1 MRKLL
6 HHTFGCAVF
15 LELRRGDDFGARPV
29 LKFAIGP
36 GTNIRESL
44 DLPGFLFRAAR
55 AEVI

>member
-29 LKFAIGP
+29 LKFAIGETFIQLSP
-36 GTNIRESL
+36 SSAIISITNVKL
-44 DLPGFLFRAAR
+44 
-55 AEVI
+55 